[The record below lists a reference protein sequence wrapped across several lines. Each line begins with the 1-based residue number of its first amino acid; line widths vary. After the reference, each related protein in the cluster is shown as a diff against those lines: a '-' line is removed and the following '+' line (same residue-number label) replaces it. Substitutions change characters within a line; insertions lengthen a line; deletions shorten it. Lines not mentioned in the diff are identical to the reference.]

1 MDKSKI
7 HIQLGDVIH
16 ISSPTNEILH
26 DQQFYIDYIDKD
38 KTYLINVNTLDR
50 IKQRID
56 ENGLIGNGT
65 IEQIKIIYRNPN
77 SGYARQHNLVEGK
90 WINIHFG
97 GSDSF
102 S

>member
-26 DQQFYIDYIDKD
+26 DQQFYVDYIDKD

-65 IEQIKIIYRNPN
+65 IEQIKIIYR
-77 SGYARQHNLVEGK
+77 R
-90 WINIHFG
+90 
-97 GSDSF
+97 
-102 S
+102 